1 MDFDTEEWGSHMKTI
16 ANEYK
21 EYITERTRLSD
32 NGLELTAYSFEN
44 GYQAR
49 VIENLDYNFVSLV
62 LVMFDDGKSSI
73 KDIFLEL
80 TNEQLIEK
88 LEEIKNYEW
97 EHDRIRTL

>member
-1 MDFDTEEWGSHMKTI
+1 MAEQGVKHMKTI

-32 NGLELTAYSFEN
+32 NGIKLIAYSFEN

-49 VIENLDYNFVSLV
+49 VIENLDSNFVSLV
-62 LVMFDDGKSSI
+62 LVKFADGKSSI

-88 LEEIKNYEW
+88 LEEIKN
-97 EHDRIRTL
+97 L

>member
-1 MDFDTEEWGSHMKTI
+1 MAEQGVKHMKTI

-32 NGLELTAYSFEN
+32 NGIKLTAYSFEN

-49 VIENLDYNFVSLV
+49 VIEILDSNIVSLV
-62 LVMFDDGKSSI
+62 LVKFEDGKNSI
-73 KDIFLEL
+73 KDILLEL

-88 LEEIKNYEW
+88 LEEIKN
-97 EHDRIRTL
+97 L